1 MVKDVQKFLGLANY
15 YRQFVKDFTRIAK
28 PLHKLVRKD
37 EKWNWGEEQK
47 KTFKELKKV
56 FTMQLVLV
64 APDLNKE
71 MRIEADISEYTTRGV
86 LSMRCEDDKWRLVAF
101 ISKLLNEAERNYEIH
116 NREMLAIIQCLEEWR
131 HLLEGA
137 QTKFEIWSDYKNLEY
152 FMSSQK
158 LNRRQ
163 AKWTLYLSRFDFIL
177 KHVPESSMGR
187 ANSLSRHLD
196 W

>member
-1 MVKDVQKFLGLANY
+1 
-15 YRQFVKDFTRIAK
+15 
-28 PLHKLVRKD
+28 
-37 EKWNWGEEQK
+37 
-47 KTFKELKKV
+47 
-56 FTMQLVLV
+56 
-64 APDLNKE
+64 
-71 MRIEADISEYTTRGV
+71 
-86 LSMRCEDDKWRLVAF
+86 MRCEDDKWRLVAF